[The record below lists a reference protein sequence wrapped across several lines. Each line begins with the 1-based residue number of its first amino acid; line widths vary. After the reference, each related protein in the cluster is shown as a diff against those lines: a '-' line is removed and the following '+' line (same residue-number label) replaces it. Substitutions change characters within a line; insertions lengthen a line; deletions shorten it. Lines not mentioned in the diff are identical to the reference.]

1 MESRRHPG
9 ASPAVGA
16 PPGFTLLEMVVVL
29 VLIGILLAASPMALD
44 ALVAERE
51 LDSEVSRIGTTL
63 EFLHTQ
69 AILDR
74 TDYAIHYDTEG
85 RRWAMQAPE
94 EIEQPS
100 REAGGPPMT
109 ALVLDKEI
117 SLDELD
123 WHKLPSGL
131 KLEIYE
137 GVQRKESGSYR
148 VILRANGTVDPHAL
162 VVESNNIS
170 SLDEIDRVRTI
181 KVNFPGFVSSAPGK
195 VLSEYKKSE
204 TELGR

>member
-1 MESRRHPG
+1 MRPRPR
-9 ASPAVGA
+9 
-16 PPGFTLLEMVVVL
+16 PPISAFTLLEMVVVL

-44 ALVAERE
+44 SLVAERE
-51 LDSEVSRIGTTL
+51 LDSEVGRIGTTL

-69 AILDR
+69 AVLDR

-85 RRWAMQAPE
+85 RRWAMQVPE

-100 REAGGPPMT
+100 PEPDGEPIR

-117 SLDELD
+117 LLDELD
-123 WHKLPSGL
+123 WHVLPAGL

-137 GVQRKESGSYR
+137 GVRRIDSGSYR

-162 VVESNNIS
+162 IVESNNIS
-170 SLDEIDRVRTI
+170 SLDEIDRTRTI
-181 KVNFPGFVSSAPGK
+181 KVNFPGFVSFAPGK
-195 VLSEYKKSE
+195 VLSEYKKTE
-204 TELGR
+204 AELGR